1 MFRNKFQVKRMQNE
15 QVMRILVLKWEA
27 DLGFTVAYG
36 ATVSY
41 GESWG
46 FISAVRQ
53 FKAAVGLLGA
63 TVSYGSHRS
72 LRWRADANV

>member
-36 ATVSY
+36 A
-41 GESWG
+41 
-46 FISAVRQ
+46 
-53 FKAAVGLLGA
+53 
-63 TVSYGSHRS
+63 HRK
-72 LRWRADANV
+72 LRWELGLYFCRKAV